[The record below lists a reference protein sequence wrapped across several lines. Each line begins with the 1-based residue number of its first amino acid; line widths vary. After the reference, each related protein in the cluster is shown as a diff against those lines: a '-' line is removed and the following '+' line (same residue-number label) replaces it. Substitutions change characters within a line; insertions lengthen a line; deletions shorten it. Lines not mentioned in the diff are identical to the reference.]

1 MLYRDQLAASLS
13 RLRAERALS
22 TPATPAPTPTP
33 HPGQV
38 LTMLLTI
45 LREEMCSHMQ
55 ILTIVIA
62 QGAAHHQALHP
73 DAILDSLARLPGG
86 GDEGIC
92 SRSIKKYFCRNMSE
106 NINVIVLC
114 SSAPGTPA
122 PTPYSPSPGH
132 QLDPGQ
138 VAASIAKLREE
149 VGA

>member
-1 MLYRDQLAASLS
+1 M
-13 RLRAERALS
+13 
-22 TPATPAPTPTP
+22 
-33 HPGQV
+33 
-38 LTMLLTI
+38 
-45 LREEMCSHMQ
+45 
-55 ILTIVIA
+55 A

-92 SRSIKKYFCRNMSE
+92 SRFVRNIFTTSE
-106 NINVIVLC
+106 YIVSS

>member
-38 LTMLLTI
+38 LMMLLTI
-45 LREEMCSHMQ
+45 LSEEMCSHMQ

-92 SRSIKKYFCRNMSE
+92 SRSIKKYIYYVRK
-106 NINVIVLC
+106 
-114 SSAPGTPA
+114 
-122 PTPYSPSPGH
+122 Y
-132 QLDPGQ
+132 
-138 VAASIAKLREE
+138 
-149 VGA
+149 